1 MGYFMAYNLDIFSSE
16 LAKQDVKQL
25 RSFPIRKM
33 IYCPGVFSHLIL
45 LRGCICGIDIFL
57 NTY

>member
-45 LRGCICGIDIFL
+45 LRGCICGIDIF
-57 NTY
+57 